1 MTDGNEL
8 TCVFIGSIIDVQYYK
23 ERLEELG
30 ISSLWKDEF
39 SSGTIVGLG
48 GVPDSVELL
57 VADSDVE
64 SARNCIAELQK
75 K

>member
-1 MTDGNEL
+1 MTDRNEL

-57 VADSDVE
+57 VADADAE
-64 SARNCIAELQK
+64 KAKLCIEELQK
-75 K
+75 E